1 MMIMECF
8 GPKKFRLL
16 LVAGPGVKLA
26 SASIQRP
33 LVFVLA
39 GVSAICRMAVI
50 AESQLAPRAVGFR
63 PRPGTGRLAGQVLRG
78 EFFPA

>member
-8 GPKKFRLL
+8 GPKRFRLQQ
-16 LVAGPGVKLA
+16 VAELGVKLA
-26 SASIQRP
+26 STSIQRP

-39 GVSAICRMAVI
+39 GVSAICGVAGL
-50 AESQLAPRAVGFR
+50 AESQLVLWALLSRTRAG
-63 PRPGTGRLAGQVLRG
+63 PGRLAGQVLRG